1 MKVDARDDTLPPPD
15 HPDEVSREFG
25 ERVRGLRERAEL
37 TLEELSRL
45 SGVSRAM
52 LSKVERGEKS
62 PTIGVAKRIS
72 RALNTSLSFLAGGQ
86 EERRAVA
93 IVRKDQRHVFKDGET
108 GFERHLLSPPI
119 AGGGVEL
126 LFHYLPAGTSTG
138 MLPPYPVGTEKHVV
152 VTDGEL
158 ARIIHRTARNRPRPP
173 NTWARDFIA
182 KNFIKQP
189 IRIVVSDS
197 NGLALIA
204 HFS

>member
-1 MKVDARDDTLPPPD
+1 MTADTQDDVLPLSD
-15 HPDEVSREFG
+15 QPDEASREFG
-25 ERVRGLRERAEL
+25 DRVRGLRERAEL

-72 RALNTSLSFLAGGQ
+72 RALNTSLSFLTGGQ

-93 IVRKDQRHVFKDGET
+93 VVRKDQRHVFRDRET

-126 LFHYLPAGTSTG
+126 LFHYLPAGASTG
-138 MLPPYPVGTEKHVV
+138 MLPPYPAGTEKHVV

-158 ARIIHRTARNRPRPP
+158 VVAIRGTDVHLGTGDALFFEAEVEHSFDNR
-173 NTWARDFIA
+173 A
-182 KNFIKQP
+182 
-189 IRIVVSDS
+189 
-197 NGLALIA
+197 GLPCSYYLVISRRERFA
-204 HFS
+204 

>member
-1 MKVDARDDTLPPPD
+1 MKAGTRDDGLPLSD
-15 HPDEVSREFG
+15 QPDEAGREFG
-25 ERVRGLRERAEL
+25 DRVRGLRERAEL
-37 TLEELSRL
+37 TLEQLSRL

-72 RALNTSLSFLAGGQ
+72 QALNTSLSFLAGGQ

-126 LFHYLPAGTSTG
+126 LLHHLPAGISTG
-138 MLPPYPVGTEKHVV
+138 MLPPYPAGTEKHVV

-158 ARIIHRTARNRPRPP
+158 VVTIKGTDAHLGTGDALFFEAEVEHSFDNRTSSPCSYYLVISRREKF
-173 NTWARDFIA
+173 T
-182 KNFIKQP
+182 
-189 IRIVVSDS
+189 
-197 NGLALIA
+197 
-204 HFS
+204 